1 MSLHDVLRHEGETSA
16 PSVTLPSPYG
26 PLRLDVYGSR
36 PARPLTAAEV
46 AEVAEAAEAAR
57 ARWRDGAF
65 AAAEVQL
72 IEVVTARPYAA
83 EAYGALAEMA
93 LAGGRVDEALYHT
106 RQLVALAQTFPSL
119 QLLTT
124 VLAALGRD
132 ADAALVLGH
141 LWEGRA
147 QAPWDIREQVVADL
161 LAALDRLGD
170 TAALAHVAAT
180 AYAERHLDPV
190 VRYFHAAG
198 LAASGDLLE
207 AAACLADALEE
218 MAGLEADDRVRAPLE
233 ALGGR
238 LAGPLEAEERRL
250 SAGGALTVRAA
261 LYRALS
267 HREPPRSPRWVRCVT
282 PYGALRLDLPADGTP
297 IPAGL
302 VVPGEEPLVDGGYF
316 TGTLHRALAAA
327 ADGPGPQSP
336 QLAYALA
343 GRYPYRPEPHRLLAD
358 YHLAQGA
365 PAEAVYH
372 LRQLVAVAPTWSALL
387 PLAKAL
393 LQADRRGQALEVLA
407 ELWDR
412 RRDAPG
418 EGALREAFTAYLTTL
433 LASGDPADLD
443 RAVAVGT
450 SARDQ
455 LGGHP
460 DAAFLLA
467 CAYGRA
473 GDRAAAFVA
482 LDTAA
487 GYPASDAQAAR
498 MEAAWYWLD
507 AVEKAGS
514 QPQGQIPPENVSR
527 ESGLPVR

>member
-1 MSLHDVLRHEGETSA
+1 MSLYDVLRHEGVTSA
-16 PSVTLPSPYG
+16 PSVALPSPYG
-26 PLRLDVYGSR
+26 PLRLDVYGSG
-36 PARPLTAAEV
+36 PAGPLTPAEAAD
-46 AEVAEAAEAAR
+46 VAEAAEAAR

-93 LAGGRVDEALYHT
+93 LAGGRPDEALYHT

-119 QLLTT
+119 QLLAT

-132 ADAALVLGH
+132 ADTALVLGH

-170 TAALAHVAAT
+170 TAALARVAAT
-180 AYAERHLDPV
+180 AYAERHLDPT

-198 LAASGDLLE
+198 LAATGDLLE
-207 AAACLADALEE
+207 AAACLADALD
-218 MAGLEADDRVRAPLE
+218 ALGEADDRVRAPLE

-282 PYGALRLDLPADGTP
+282 PYGALRLDLPPDGAP
-297 IPAGL
+297 VAGDL
-302 VVPGEEPLVDGGYF
+302 VVPGEEPAGDTGYLA
-316 TGTLHRALAAA
+316 GTVRRALAAA
-327 ADGPGPQSP
+327 GDGDGPQALR
-336 QLAYALA
+336 LAHTLA
-343 GRYPYRPEPHRLLAD
+343 GRYPYRPEPYRLLAD
-358 YHLAQGA
+358 YHLGQGN

-407 ELWDR
+407 ALWDR
-412 RRDAPG
+412 RRDAPDTS
-418 EGALREAFTAYLTTL
+418 APREAFAAYLTTL
-433 LASGDPADLD
+433 LGSGDPADLD

-450 SARDQ
+450 SARDD

-473 GDRAAAFVA
+473 GDRAAAFAA
-482 LDTAA
+482 LDRAA
-487 GYPASDAQAAR
+487 GFPASDAQAAR

-507 AVEKAGS
+507 AVEKARAR
-514 QPQGQIPPENVSR
+514 PEGQIPPENVSQ
-527 ESGLPVR
+527 ESGSPVR